1 MAFNPGPLIC
11 SITAAVTHNQRVI
24 RNSENS
30 ENKNEIVSSSE
41 VKKVMTNYQPVTS
54 QKEMLEEL
62 KRVLEDEICK
72 DEYSV
77 SIYDVLKLMRKKYD
91 ECKSLDRHLR
101 WNIDSLTGL
110 ASLFFDIDFDCE
122 NKYLIISYH
131 CNGMY
136 FTKKDGDLIIRKS
149 EYYAAK
155 NILGKC
161 GDEISKRYD
170 KFIED
175 ISFYRDYIKNVKSVN
190 SSFIITSDK
199 YEICISNSKEFKI
212 SAKIYEDEYNYN
224 CNSNNIT
231 SICRN
236 NEDEIFKKIFI
247 KIEDCPEWMRTKLFE
262 IRHNQLI
269 EEQKREKRLELKRKF
284 FPFLKNNK

>member
-24 RNSENS
+24 RNS

-91 ECKSLDRHLR
+91 ECSLLDRRLCWYINQKTDYDVSIYSH
-101 WNIDSLTGL
+101 D
-110 ASLFFDIDFDCE
+110 AE
-122 NKYLIISYH
+122 NKCLIIWE
-131 CNGMY
+131 NGRIY
-136 FTKKDGDLIIRKS
+136 FTKKDGDLIVEKS
-149 EYYAAK
+149 EYYNAK
-155 NILGKC
+155 DILAKC
-161 GDEISKRYD
+161 GDEIAKRYD

-175 ISFYRDYIKNVKSVN
+175 IGFYCDYFKNIKSIN
-190 SSFIITSDK
+190 SNFVISSDEYRIYITN
-199 YEICISNSKEFKI
+199 SNNFEI

-269 EEQKREKRLELKRKF
+269 EKQKREKRLELKRKF